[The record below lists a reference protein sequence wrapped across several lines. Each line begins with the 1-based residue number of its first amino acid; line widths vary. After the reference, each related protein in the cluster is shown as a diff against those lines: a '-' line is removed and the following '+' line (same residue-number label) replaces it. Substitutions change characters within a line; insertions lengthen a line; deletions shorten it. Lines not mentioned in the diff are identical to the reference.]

1 MSTKK
6 FERGFTWGGTTLA
19 AAAALAFALV
29 SGAVADGAEAQK
41 KTRIKLVVDRD
52 GSAERLTLDDLHE
65 MSIGETRT
73 LTSENGTPVL
83 VTRDEEG
90 FEVDV
95 DGRKIRVR
103 ESFSDDAGEGEGET
117 RIVRKKVIVGEGDE
131 GEPSA
136 FVFHSDGEGDGD
148 VVFLREFAGAG
159 EAGDGFAWSTD
170 GAELPLPPFG
180 VEGTIARLEKSA
192 KFQEL
197 DAATRARVVEALRES
212 APQRIKVEGLPGGEA
227 GKRKVMILEVEDDEK

>member
-1 MSTKK
+1 MSTKS

-29 SGAVADGAEAQK
+29 SGAGADGAEAHRQ
-41 KTRIKLVVDRD
+41 TQIKLVVDRD
-52 GSAERLTLDDLHE
+52 GVAERVTLDDLHE
-65 MSIGETRT
+65 MTVGETRT
-73 LTSENGTPVL
+73 LSSESGTPVL
-83 VTRDEEG
+83 VTRDDEG

-95 DGRKIRVR
+95 DGKKIRVQ
-103 ESFSDDAGEGEGET
+103 ESFSGDAGEGEGET
-117 RIVRKKVIVGEGDE
+117 RIVRRKVIVGEGDE

-159 EAGDGFAWSTD
+159 EGGDGFAWSTG

-180 VEGTIARLEKSA
+180 VEGTIVRLEKSA

-197 DAATRARVVEALRES
+197 DPATRAKVIEALRES
-212 APQRIKVEGLPGGEA
+212 APQRMKIERLPGGEA
-227 GKRKVMILEVEDDEK
+227 GKRKVVILEVEDDEK